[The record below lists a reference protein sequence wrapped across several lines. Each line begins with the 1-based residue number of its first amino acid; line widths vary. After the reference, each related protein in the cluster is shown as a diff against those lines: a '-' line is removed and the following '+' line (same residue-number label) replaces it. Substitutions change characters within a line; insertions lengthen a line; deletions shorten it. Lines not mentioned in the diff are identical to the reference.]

1 MKRYLSVLVGIILS
15 ISSYLIPPAAAASK
29 ASEESQEITH
39 LRSTFEKELKRINE
53 EQANAINDLQEQ
65 YIGSLNVLES
75 TMQKAGKLE
84 PLLAIRKE
92 RERFK
97 TEREI
102 RDVNLLQDVLELL
115 TLQVEYRKAL
125 EEKLPL
131 ERAKKI
137 VALAQQ
143 YDNSLNNLQVKL
155 TQKGNLEAAINV
167 KSERESLEKRSEVT
181 AARFVI
187 ADAEVKMQ
195 KNLQE
200 NEAAPP
206 KVVSPQPEKKADITA
221 GKKYT
226 GKTENYIRKRYT
238 ALCDSIINQDWKKA
252 MEYIDPDF
260 VKTRGYDAVEMQLGF
275 VFPFLK
281 LTEKPQFKLKTGD
294 VTVDEDKQRATLIPK
309 IWFNNGW
316 HEQPAVDWIEV
327 DGEWYL
333 DMKQRSWPAP
343 PPRPHLRRR

>member
-1 MKRYLSVLVGIILS
+1 MRKYLSVLVGIILS
-15 ISSYLIPPAAAASK
+15 ISTYLISVAVTVSK
-29 ASEESQEITH
+29 ASEESQEITR
-39 LRSTFEKELKRINE
+39 LRSTFEKELKRIDE
-53 EQANAINDLQEQ
+53 EQANAIKDLQEQ

-75 TMQKAGKLE
+75 AMQKAGKLE
-84 PLLAIRKE
+84 PILTIRKE

-102 RDVNLLQDVLELL
+102 RDADLSQDVLELL

-137 VALAQQ
+137 VTLAQQ

-155 TQKGNLEAAINV
+155 TQKGNLEAAIDV
-167 KSERESLEKRSEVT
+167 KSEREFLEKRPEVT
-181 AARFVI
+181 AARFAI

-195 KNLQE
+195 KEPQE
-200 NEAAPP
+200 NEPAPP
-206 KVVSPQPEKKADITA
+206 KAVSPQPAKKADTTA

-226 GKTENYIRKRYT
+226 GKTENYIRKRFT
-238 ALCDSIINQDWKKA
+238 ALCDSIIEQNWKKA

-260 VKTRGYDAVEMQLGF
+260 VKTRGTDTVEMRLRF
-275 VFPFLK
+275 VFPFLR
-281 LTEKPQFKLKTGD
+281 LTERPQFKLKAGD
-294 VTVDEDKQRATLIPK
+294 VTVDEDKQHATLIPK
-309 IWFNNGW
+309 VWFNNSW
-316 HEQPAVDWIEV
+316 DEQPAVDWIEV

-333 DMKQRSWPAP
+333 DMKQGSQPAP